1 MARAVSLPVHSAI
14 EAIAA
19 PAVMIAPFL
28 FGFGLAASVISIAL
42 GAVLLALALQAD
54 GPGRAVPVSAHAG
67 FDYALAAI
75 AVAGGI
81 IVGVATGDWYAGIFL
96 VGVGVAM
103 AVLAASTRFS
113 AVRGA

>member
-1 MARAVSLPVHSAI
+1 M
-14 EAIAA
+14 
-19 PAVMIAPFL
+19 APF
-28 FGFGLAASVISIAL
+28 GDAVGLVARSEVRSRWRAL
-42 GAVLLALALQAD
+42 LGLALQAD

-67 FDYALAAI
+67 FDYALSAI
-75 AVAGGI
+75 AGVGGI

>member
-28 FGFGLAASVISIAL
+28 FGFGLAASVISIAV

-67 FDYALAAI
+67 FDYALSAI
-75 AVAGGI
+75 AGVGGI